1 MSSHGAKAIHSA
13 ATSSMPFLYQT
24 RTLCSSRKP
33 MRQPALRL
41 LLSRPCQSQL
51 FHSSAGSCMRVSRT
65 LRSDEQD
72 PDAATPSN
80 AQAPVPEARPLIRR
94 YIVDRK
100 SNKVEEE
107 EDVPWDSPSFGRST
121 TTHEATTDAVSEAD
135 DIQFDMAKSYDPFE
149 EDDVFSEYDAEP
161 DFTIPSARRP
171 GESTI
176 TLEERDTFQSIF
188 SDIYARSQNTKP
200 QPQSLVDLSEVN
212 KENARE
218 KLHSIMEEAVRLPQ
232 NTLFT
237 SQPREKN
244 LDTLKQY
251 PIALRAVAAR
261 ALGLEGKPTRTN
273 EPPQEKPV
281 DKYKEFRQQEQ
292 ERVEAAMRAA
302 PTDIALWAVM
312 EKEVFSLIPRL
323 GLEERKAPAA
333 AAPPKKRGSKA
344 SRKKVVE
351 TTTEETTGVTPAP
364 EPLDINLYF
373 PLYSSYLL
381 YGLRLLH
388 HSFAKH
394 SPLACNVLPRIKS
407 LGLVSHVLG
416 GTTALY
422 NELLRIYWFQYDD
435 FSGVIRLLEEMEES
449 GLELDEETLGVV
461 TDIQQMQARYLFSRE
476 QKAQRTPIHLL
487 WTMNEFAPGKFRSW
501 QSRIRDTLDREE

>member
-1 MSSHGAKAIHSA
+1 
-13 ATSSMPFLYQT
+13 
-24 RTLCSSRKP
+24 

-51 FHSSAGSCMRVSRT
+51 FHSSASSCIRVSKT
-65 LRSDEQD
+65 LWSDKED
-72 PDAATPSN
+72 PDAATPSD
-80 AQAPVPEARPLIRR
+80 AQEAPISEGRPLIRR
-94 YIVDRK
+94 YILDRK
-100 SNKVEEE
+100 SDRGVEEE

-121 TTHEATTDAVSEAD
+121 DTHQLTTDAVSEAD

-188 SDIYARSQNTKP
+188 SDIYARSQNTTT
-200 QPQSLVDLSEVN
+200 QAQSLVDLSEVN
-212 KENARE
+212 QENARE

-261 ALGLEGKPTRTN
+261 ALGLEGKPARSN
-273 EPPQEKPV
+273 QPQQEKPV

-323 GLEERKAPAA
+323 GLEERKAPVAP
-333 AAPPKKRGSKA
+333 PPKKKGSKA

-351 TTTEETTGVTPAP
+351 TTSEESKVVTPAA

-373 PLYSSYLL
+373 PLYASYLL

-416 GTTALY
+416 GTTPLY

-449 GLELDEETLGVV
+449 GLELDEETLDVV

-487 WTMNEFAPGKFRSW
+487 WTMNEFAPGKFKSW
-501 QSRIRDTLDREE
+501 QTRIRDTLDREE

>member
-1 MSSHGAKAIHSA
+1 
-13 ATSSMPFLYQT
+13 
-24 RTLCSSRKP
+24 
-33 MRQPALRL
+33 MRQPTLRL
-41 LLSRPCQSQL
+41 LFSRPCRSQL
-51 FHSSAGSCMRVSRT
+51 FHSSAGSCIRVSKT
-65 LRSDEQD
+65 LWSDKQGPD
-72 PDAATPSN
+72 DAATPSN
-80 AQAPVPEARPLIRR
+80 TQTPIPENKPLITR
-94 YIVDRK
+94 YVVGRK
-100 SNKVEEE
+100 SDKVEEE
-107 EDVPWDSPSFGRST
+107 EDVPWDSPSLGRST
-121 TTHEATTDAVSEAD
+121 TTNQVTSDAVSEAD

-149 EDDVFSEYDAEP
+149 EEEDMFSQYEGEP
-161 DFTIPSARRP
+161 DFTIPSARKP

-188 SDIYARSQNTKP
+188 SDIYARSQNSRP

-212 KENARE
+212 QENARE

-261 ALGLEGKPTRTN
+261 ALGLEGKSSRTN

-323 GLEERKAPAA
+323 GLEERKATVAP
-333 AAPPKKRGSKA
+333 PPKKRGPKT
-344 SRKKVVE
+344 SRKKAAEMAVE
-351 TTTEETTGVTPAP
+351 EPTGVTPAA

-373 PLYSSYLL
+373 PLYASYLL

-435 FSGVIRLLEEMEES
+435 FNGVIRLLEEMEES
-449 GLELDEETLGVV
+449 GLELDEETLDVV
-461 TDIQQMQARYLFSRE
+461 TDIQQMQVRYLFSRE

-487 WTMNEFAPGKFRSW
+487 WTMNEFAPGRFKSW
-501 QSRIRDTLDREE
+501 QTRIRDTLDREE

>member
-1 MSSHGAKAIHSA
+1 MASNMSSRGAKAINSA
-13 ATSSMPFLYQT
+13 ATSMPFLYQT
-24 RTLCSSRKP
+24 RTLCSSRTS

-41 LLSRPCQSQL
+41 LVSRPCRSQL
-51 FHSSAGSCMRVSRT
+51 FHSSAGSCIRVSRA
-65 LRSDEQD
+65 LWSDKED
-72 PDAATPSN
+72 PDAATPPTT
-80 AQAPVPEARPLIRR
+80 QAPVSEDKPLIRR

-100 SNKVEEE
+100 ANRVEEE
-107 EDVPWDSPSFGRST
+107 EDVPWDSPSFRRPI
-121 TTHEATTDAVSEAD
+121 TTDAVSEAD
-135 DIQFDMAKSYDPFE
+135 DIQFDMGKSYDPFE
-149 EDDVFSEYDAEP
+149 EEDMFTEYEGEP
-161 DFTIPSARRP
+161 DFSIPSARKP

-188 SDIYARSQNTKP
+188 SDIYARSQFKP

-212 KENARE
+212 QENARE
-218 KLHSIMEEAVRLPQ
+218 KLHSIMEEAVRHPQ

-261 ALGLEGKPTRTN
+261 ALGLDGKPAQGIAR
-273 EPPQEKPV
+273 PAQEKPV

-323 GLEERKAPAA
+323 GLEERKAPVAT
-333 AAPPKKRGSKA
+333 APTKKRGPKT
-344 SRKKVVE
+344 SRKKAVE
-351 TTTEETTGVTPAP
+351 TTAEESTGVTQPA

-373 PLYSSYLL
+373 PLYASYLL

-394 SPLACNVLPRIKS
+394 SPLSCNVLPRIKS

-435 FSGVIRLLEEMEES
+435 FNGMLRLLGEMEES
-449 GLELDEETLGVV
+449 GLELDEETLDVV
-461 TDIQQMQARYLFSRE
+461 SDIQQMQVRYLFSRE
-476 QKAQRTPIHLL
+476 QKEMRTPIHLL
-487 WTMNEFAPGKFRSW
+487 WTMNEFAPGKFRGW
-501 QSRIRDTLDREE
+501 QTKIRDTLDREE

>member
-1 MSSHGAKAIHSA
+1 
-13 ATSSMPFLYQT
+13 
-24 RTLCSSRKP
+24 
-33 MRQPALRL
+33 MRQPAMRL
-41 LLSRPCQSQL
+41 LLSRPCRSQL
-51 FHSSAGSCMRVSRT
+51 FHSSASSCVRVSKT
-65 LRSDEQD
+65 LWSDKED
-72 PDAATPSN
+72 PDTATPSN
-80 AQAPVPEARPLIRR
+80 TETPISEKPLIRR

-107 EDVPWDSPSFGRST
+107 EDVPWESPTFGRSVT
-121 TTHEATTDAVSEAD
+121 TDRLANDAVSEAD

-149 EDDVFSEYDAEP
+149 EEDIFSEYEAEP
-161 DFTIPSARRP
+161 DFTIPSARKP

-188 SDIYARSQNTKP
+188 SDIYARSQTTKP

-212 KENARE
+212 QENARE

-261 ALGLEGKPTRTN
+261 ALGLEGKPTRSN

-312 EKEVFSLIPRL
+312 EKEVFNLIPRL
-323 GLEERKAPAA
+323 GLEERKAPAT
-333 AAPPKKRGSKA
+333 PPSKKKGRKA
-344 SRKKVVE
+344 SRKEAVK
-351 TTTEETTGVTPAP
+351 TAAEEPTGMTPAS
-364 EPLDINLYF
+364 EPLNINLYF
-373 PLYSSYLL
+373 PLYASYLL

-388 HSFAKH
+388 HSFARH

-449 GLELDEETLGVV
+449 GLELDEETLDVV

-501 QSRIRDTLDREE
+501 QTRIRDTLEREEE

>member
-1 MSSHGAKAIHSA
+1 MSAQGAKAIHSA

-24 RTLCSSRKP
+24 RTLCSTRTP

-41 LLSRPCQSQL
+41 MLARPCRSQL
-51 FHSSAGSCMRVSRT
+51 FHSSASSCMRVSKT
-65 LRSDEQD
+65 LWSDKED

-80 AQAPVPEARPLIRR
+80 TETPPISEGKPLIRR

-100 SNKVEEE
+100 SNKLEEE
-107 EDVPWDSPSFGRST
+107 EDVPWDSPSLGRST
-121 TTHEATTDAVSEAD
+121 TTDRLANDAVSEVD
-135 DIQFDMAKSYDPFE
+135 DIQFDMATSYDPFE
-149 EDDVFSEYDAEP
+149 EEDIFSEYEAEP

-188 SDIYARSQNTKP
+188 SDIYARSQTTKP

-212 KENARE
+212 QENARE

-237 SQPREKN
+237 SQPRGKN

-261 ALGLEGKPTRTN
+261 ALGLEGKSRTN

-292 ERVEAAMRAA
+292 ERVETAMRAA

-323 GLEERKAPAA
+323 GLEERKAPVATPSKKKGRKAFGKKAA
-333 AAPPKKRGSKA
+333 EAA
-344 SRKKVVE
+344 VE
-351 TTTEETTGVTPAP
+351 QPTGVTPAA

-373 PLYSSYLL
+373 PLYASYLL

-435 FSGVIRLLEEMEES
+435 FSGVIKLLEEMEES
-449 GLELDEETLGVV
+449 GLELDEETLDVV

-501 QSRIRDTLDREE
+501 QSRIRDTLEREEE